1 MKTESEKAAKPWDFV
16 QNATISLRQWLSK
29 PTREIENYEDRI
41 NAQAFFKII
50 LVLIPFGFT
59 ATIMVPII
67 RYSGSFLR
75 DSDFRLAAFGT
86 IFWISAMIITRQG
99 NYRLATWISTI
110 IACFVIYSSTFND
123 PQLKDLDFLFFP
135 LFFSSIFLSTK
146 ETAYLLIF
154 NLIGIFIFS
163 WLKGDVTPIQI
174 TRTLSFVLTG
184 SVLLYFGSN
193 HRGTLESHR
202 RKLLQ
207 NSITEKDTLLKEI
220 HHRVKNNLQIVSSL
234 INLQLQ
240 QFDEPST
247 RSIIEDSQNRIY
259 SMALVHE
266 KLYQTKHLAR
276 LDFGEYI
283 RDLIS
288 SLANTFPGDITV
300 KFELDTIYI
309 DNDIAIPCGLILTEL
324 VSNSFKHAFP
334 DKNTGVIEIILRET
348 EANGFALIVRDDGI
362 GIPEEMIGKKSDS
375 LGLSLVH
382 SLVHQLKG
390 EISFKKQVGSVVTM
404 NF

>member
-1 MKTESEKAAKPWDFV
+1 MKTESKKAANPWGFV
-16 QNATISLRQWLSK
+16 QSATISIWRWLSK
-29 PTREIENYEDRI
+29 PTREIENYEHRI
-41 NAQAFFKII
+41 NAQALFKII
-50 LVLIPFGFT
+50 LILIPFGFT

-86 IFWISAMIITRQG
+86 IFWVLAMIIARQG
-99 NYRLATWISTI
+99 NYRLASWISTI
-110 IACFVIYSSTFND
+110 IACLVIYASTFYD

-146 ETAYLLIF
+146 ETAYLLIL
-154 NLIGIFIFS
+154 NLMGIFIFS

-193 HRGTLESHR
+193 HRDTLETHR

-207 NSITEKDTLLKEI
+207 KSITEKDTLLKEI

-283 RDLIS
+283 HDLIS
-288 SLANTFPGDITV
+288 SLANTFPGDIAV
-300 KFELDTIYI
+300 KFELDTIFI

-334 DKNTGVIEIILRET
+334 DKNNGVIEIILQKT
-348 EANGFALIVRDDGI
+348 EANGFALVVRDDGV
-362 GIPEEMIGKKSDS
+362 GIPEELIGKKSDS

-382 SLVHQLKG
+382 SLVRQLKG
-390 EISFKKQVGSVVTM
+390 EISFETQVGSSVSM
-404 NF
+404 IF

>member
-1 MKTESEKAAKPWDFV
+1 
-16 QNATISLRQWLSK
+16 
-29 PTREIENYEDRI
+29 
-41 NAQAFFKII
+41 
-50 LVLIPFGFT
+50 
-59 ATIMVPII
+59 
-67 RYSGSFLR
+67 
-75 DSDFRLAAFGT
+75 
-86 IFWISAMIITRQG
+86 MIITRQG